1 MTDARSRS
9 SQRVDERPAN
19 AAQADFTGPQRQCHI
34 GLLGVTCS
42 SERVEVKLGQ
52 WRHRHGEGNT
62 YYPPGF
68 SGFHDVALCR
78 GAAMKSPKGTRV
90 SATSRD
96 VARAANV
103 SQALVSRAFTG
114 NGRIA
119 PETRAHILKVAR
131 EIGWQPN
138 ALARSMV
145 TGDAPLVA
153 VITARLD
160 FDWRAQVLSR
170 FLRAIQDWQLKPL
183 LFYAHNDD
191 DVDALLGETISWR
204 TRGVIVTAGAVGR
217 QRAADILAN
226 NQFLV
231 ALNRSA
237 NHPKGFSVA
246 TDNILGG
253 AMAADLLADEGR
265 ERFLILAGP
274 QDKWAPASRT
284 RGFVD
289 QLRRRGH
296 EPRIWHSETMTFEEG
311 RDGAA
316 ALLDLPRAERP
327 DAVFATNDALAL
339 GMLDGLMGHLA
350 VPDDLSVV
358 GFDNLPAA
366 SWTPYRLTTIEQPI
380 DYMVGRVLDYLNE
393 SEDGTPPG
401 EASLAAGSRIGE
413 DGMIFCP
420 PRVVTRAT
428 TRGAT

>member
-1 MTDARSRS
+1 M
-9 SQRVDERPAN
+9 
-19 AAQADFTGPQRQCHI
+19 F
-34 GLLGVTCS
+34 L
-42 SERVEVKLGQ
+42 ERVEVKLD
-52 WRHRHGEGNT
+52 RRFLRYGNGYT
-62 YYPPGF
+62 YHPTVFCGCARVPRRTGF
-68 SGFHDVALCR
+68 FGMPSMKPSR
-78 GAAMKSPKGTRV
+78 GTPRV
-90 SATSRD
+90 MATSRD

-153 VITARLD
+153 VITARID

-183 LFYAHNDD
+183 LFYAHDDD

-217 QRAADILAN
+217 QRAADILNN

-237 NHPKGFSVA
+237 NHPQGFSIA

-253 AMAADLLADEGR
+253 SMAADLLVDEKR
-265 ERFLILAGP
+265 ERFFILAGP
-274 QDKWAPASRT
+274 DNRWAPASRT

-296 EPRIWHSETMTFEEG
+296 EPVIWHSDTMTFEDG
-311 RDGAA
+311 RAAAA
-316 ALLDLPRAERP
+316 ALLERPPGERP

-339 GMLDGLMGHLA
+339 GLLDGLIGRLDI
-350 VPDDLSVV
+350 PGDLSVV

-366 SWTPYRLTTIEQPI
+366 AWTPYRLTTLEQPI
-380 DYMVGRVLDYLNE
+380 DLMVSRVLGYLNE
-393 SEDGTPPG
+393 NEEQ
-401 EASLAAGSRIGE
+401 EAPDAGADPAAGCRID
-413 DGMIFCP
+413 DGVIYCP
-420 PRVVTRAT
+420 PRIVTRAT
-428 TRGAT
+428 TRGGA